1 MRMHRLAG
9 AAALCAL
16 LPWAAL
22 AAMAPGSSS
31 RPVPRLAVAQSA
43 PISAAALRA
52 AVGGATLSAV
62 ALSSRPLARP
72 AGLARPA
79 ASISASASEVEL
91 ASIHIRRGNQRIAK
105 GLQGSVCG
113 DPNIRG
119 QVIEPVRGRGSC
131 GIPNAVRVEAI
142 EGVRLSKPTRMD
154 CNTAKALKSWVR
166 KGVNPTLAGIGG
178 GPDMLR
184 VAAGYSCRTR
194 NSRKGAKLSEH
205 ARGRAIDISG
215 ITLKNGATL
224 SVLKGWPRRGEGR
237 LLRQLHS
244 AACGPFGTVLG
255 PDSDR
260 YHRDHFHLDTARYRS
275 GSYCR

>member
-1 MRMHRLAG
+1 MRRLAG

-22 AAMAPGSSS
+22 AAMGPERSA
-31 RPVPRLAVAQSA
+31 RPLPRPLPRMEAGQGVR
-43 PISAAALRA
+43 ITAAALIA
-52 AVGGATLSAV
+52 AIGGSDLSAV
-62 ALSSRPLARP
+62 ARSARPLARP
-72 AGLARPA
+72 RGLKGP
-79 ASISASASEVEL
+79 SELEL

-119 QVIEPVRGRGSC
+119 RVIDPVRGRGSC
-131 GIPNAVRVEAI
+131 GIPNAVRVEAV
-142 EGVRLSKPTRMD
+142 EGVRLSTPTRMD

-178 GPDMLR
+178 GADVLR

-224 SVLKGWPRRGEGR
+224 SVLKGWSRRGEGR
-237 LLRQLHS
+237 RLRRLHS

-260 YHRDHFHLDTARYRS
+260 YHKDHFHLDTARYRS